1 MRNESIFGTKWKFW
15 VKFLSYFFFDK
26 IALKHRYSHVTA
38 QKVQRNLKHL
48 IMALHVTPFFMRQS
62 HRTDLSHSLRKKK
75 MSNLWF
81 HGNFSSACVGDLS
94 IFVMLYDSLKRKD
107 WAKMGLIISNH
118 LACFLAIYALR
129 KIALNRIHFGWTFSI
144 QSQLKKLSH

>member
-107 WAKMGLIISNH
+107 WAKMGLIISN
-118 LACFLAIYALR
+118 FSLAIYKNEKIECHFLR
-129 KIALNRIHFGWTFSI
+129 QFWNIFLVF
-144 QSQLKKLSH
+144 